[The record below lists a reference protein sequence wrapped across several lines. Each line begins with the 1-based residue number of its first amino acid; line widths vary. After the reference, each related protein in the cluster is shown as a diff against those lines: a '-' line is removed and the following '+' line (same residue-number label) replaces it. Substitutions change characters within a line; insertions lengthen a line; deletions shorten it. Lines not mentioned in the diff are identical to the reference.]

1 MKYSQSIGIA
11 ASLTLLAICF
21 LPWSYIAS
29 QQITVSGFSAA
40 GTDFGKPALFN
51 FFMSV
56 CMLIL
61 FAVPAVW
68 SKRVNVFL
76 GALNLA
82 WAFRNYLLVSGCL
95 MGECPEKKPALYLLV
110 GLAILM
116 QLMTLLPK
124 LDIKNQK

>member
-11 ASLTLLAICF
+11 ASLALLAICF

-40 GTDFGKPALFN
+40 GTNFGKPALFN

-61 FAVPAVW
+61 FAAPAVW

-124 LDIKNQK
+124 LDIKNQQ

>member
-11 ASLTLLAICF
+11 ASLALLAICF